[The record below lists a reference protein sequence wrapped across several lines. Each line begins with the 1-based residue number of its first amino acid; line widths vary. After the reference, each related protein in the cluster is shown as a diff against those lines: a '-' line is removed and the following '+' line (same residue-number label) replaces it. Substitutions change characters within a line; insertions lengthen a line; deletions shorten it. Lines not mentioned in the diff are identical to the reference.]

1 MAIEDLVR
9 ANYKKLNENDLY
21 IWKYIDSHREECRHC
36 TIEEL
41 AKNCN
46 VSRTTILRFA
56 KKLSMDGFSELKI
69 HMKMERAQKKAPGQD
84 ITKLVC
90 DDYRKLIDQMEKNE
104 YADICRLLYEA
115 KRIFVF
121 GSGAVQ
127 SFVAKE
133 FKRAF
138 LSAKICINVIEGGR
152 GEQELMLDIMREGDL
167 VIIVSLS
174 GESNHVV
181 QFARQLKMKGITT
194 VSMTKLKNNT
204 LAQLSDENLYINTSN
219 IGTSYIENYETTTLF
234 FMTVEMILIKFLI
247 YQEKRCEGNKIS

>member
-9 ANYKKLNENDLY
+9 ANYRKLNENDLH
-21 IWKYIDSHREECRHC
+21 IWKYIDNHREECCRC

-69 HMKMERAQKKAPGQD
+69 HMKMERNKKSIPIRN

-90 DDYRKLIDQMEKNE
+90 DDYRKRIDEMEKNE
-104 YADICRLLYEA
+104 YTNICRCIYEA
-115 KRIFVF
+115 KRIFVY

-138 LSAKICINVIEGGR
+138 LSAKICMNLIEGGK
-152 GEQELMLDIMREGDL
+152 GERELIMDILQEGDL

-181 QFARQLKMKGITT
+181 EFAKSLRMKDVKII
-194 VSMTKLKNNT
+194 SMTKLKNNT
-204 LAQLSDENLYINTSN
+204 LAQMRDENLYINTSTV
-219 IGTSYIENYETTTLF
+219 GTSYIQNYETTTLF
-234 FMTVEMILIKFLI
+234 FMTVELLLIKYLI
-247 YQEKRCEGNKIS
+247 YQEKRCEELVF